1 MLKAIQFDPKF
12 VAKYSKNF
20 IHILSDRF
28 LEISQL
34 FLENVIALN
43 ASQIIESFQVLL
55 AAFIDVFISFRSF

>member
-12 VAKYSKNF
+12 MAKYSKNF
-20 IHILSDRF
+20 IHISDRF

-34 FLENVIALN
+34 FLENDIALN